1 MKINALFISLTALW
15 LGSIVLQCI
24 AIGEDIN
31 NGLGWAAIVSTTLV
45 GILPA
50 LRIGDIIIIDGFSPF
65 KILHILS
72 SLCSLFILGLLY
84 ERTKK
89 ELWLI
94 AGFCKCIS
102 TTVSHFYFVYGRKKS
117 SPHET
122 PKFKSL
128 YETRRLR
135 RHSLYRIQYERSDE
149 YFRFA
154 VHIITWMLGIVLV
167 FLNINSTEWVDIVT
181 TISLVVSLFGTAT
194 NWQPYSRI
202 ALMTGSPVVFFL
214 SSVGWERS
222 GLDWNRLVSISVIVY
237 LGLRHSVL
245 KNYYYKLT

>member
-24 AIGEDIN
+24 AIGEDVT

-45 GILPA
+45 GVLPS
-50 LRIGDIIIIDGFSPF
+50 LGISDKINIDGFSPF

-94 AGFCKCIS
+94 AGFCKCLS

-117 SPHET
+117 SPHEAPT
-122 PKFKSL
+122 FKPL
-128 YETRRLR
+128 YESPRLR
-135 RHSLYRIQYERSDE
+135 RHSLHRVQNQRSDQF
-149 YFRFA
+149 FRFV
-154 VHIITWMLGIVLV
+154 VHMTTYFVGIVLV
-167 FLNINSTEWVDIVT
+167 LNNITSSEWVDIVT
-181 TISLVVSLFGTAT
+181 TISLALTLFGAAT
-194 NWQPYSRI
+194 NWQPFSKI
-202 ALMTGSPVVFFL
+202 ALMTGSPIVFFL
-214 SSVGWERS
+214 SSVGWERI
-222 GLDWNRLVSISVIVY
+222 GLDWNRLVSICVIIY
-237 LGLRHSVL
+237 LGLRHSIL

>member
-24 AIGEDIN
+24 AIGEDIT

-50 LRIGDIIIIDGFSPF
+50 LRIRDNITIDGFSPF

-94 AGFCKCIS
+94 AGFCKCLS

-122 PKFKSL
+122 PTFKPL
-128 YETRRLR
+128 YESPRLR
-135 RHSLYRIQYERSDE
+135 RHSLHRVQNQRNDQ
-149 YFRFA
+149 YFRFV
-154 VHIITWMLGIVLV
+154 VHMTTYIIGILLV
-167 FLNINSTEWVDIVT
+167 FMNINSSDWVDIAT
-181 TISLVVSLFGTAT
+181 TISLGVSLFGTAT

-214 SSVGWERS
+214 SSVGWERT
-222 GLDWNRLVSISVIVY
+222 GMGWNRIVSICVIVY
-237 LGLRHSVL
+237 LGLRHSIV